1 MLTLLTILVVVPYA
15 LWKLEIVASQD
26 EAKLQIK
33 DLQNFYTSDD
43 TFGTPQKFMIAAAIT
58 SYDGSSEDET
68 DLSIGQI
75 RLYIKTWGRPEDGGK
90 V

>member
-1 MLTLLTILVVVPYA
+1 MLLPDGKDYYRTFLGAMLTLMTIIVVVSYM
-15 LWKLEIVASQD
+15 LWKLQIVSNQD

-43 TFGTPQKFMIAAAIT
+43 TFGTPQRFMIAAAIT

-68 DLSIGQI
+68 DLSIG
-75 RLYIKTWGRPEDGGK
+75 
-90 V
+90 